1 MAKGKSVL
9 SCLLSMTLVVTM
21 CPFSSIVHAETGVPN
36 EQVIPASEMLDG
48 ADYKADELIVTF
60 DDSLSNKKI
69 ENIVEKK
76 DSNVEQIVNLS
87 EDEKVVQVTVDGNT
101 SMEET
106 IEKFQQDNR
115 VVDVQP
121 NYQYKIHSAD
131 PYLSEGGAFYQYMN
145 KSVKAEAAWD
155 FLEAEGNKKDQ
166 TLVAV
171 MDTGVDVGHEDLQAN
186 LNKVDD
192 KYYVRTLNGEE
203 IKSKDDS
210 GDHGTHVTGIVGA
223 TYGNGK
229 GGSGVAS
236 GHNNDLVDVMVIGTS
251 PDGMYLYTFDIVNAI
266 KYAQRNNVRVVNMSF
281 GADGRDRV
289 EEKALIDAYNSGM
302 VLVAAS
308 GNDDYDGYSSP
319 GSMKEVIGVN
329 ASAFGDAPSYYSNYG
344 TASDIMAPGSD
355 ITSTL
360 PGNNYG
366 KFSGTSMASPV
377 VCGVAA
383 LVLDANPNLSPAEVY
398 NILCASTGQGAF
410 DYNGSA
416 YGLVDAEAAVK
427 AAANFGTKEAES
439 LFLKEAEN
447 GVVVSEGDD
456 YCLEALVRPAEAV
469 PNFTWES
476 SDESVATVS
485 SDGRII
491 GVAPGKCHITVRQ
504 GEFHETCS
512 VTVKG
517 DSKVESLEFTHTPKD
532 GEICV
537 GDYDYV
543 EVKATPTNL
552 YPEVYYESSD
562 PSIAMVDEMGYV
574 EGRAVGTATITAYAY
589 KTPSDYLKN
598 NKNNIVKVETTVTIK
613 HKATNIKID
622 KSLKWIWVGS
632 SLAYS
637 GQLSDNNGHTGSE
650 IGNNK
655 IVWSVNNKTLASMD
669 ENGTLTAK
677 KPGNVYVVA
686 KQYNEDPEELSLR
699 ATRKLIIAKK
709 TYKGKADYALKASIP
724 KKKNRVKLSW
734 KANPIA
740 SGYQIQFSTKKN
752 GKYKT
757 VKTVKSKVRKVTLK
771 AKKKGYYRVRAKYVY
786 NGKTKWFGY
795 SNVVK
800 AKPRKK

>member
-1 MAKGKSVL
+1 MAKRKSIL
-9 SCLLSMTLVVTM
+9 SCLLSLALVGTM
-21 CPFSSIVHAETGVPN
+21 CPFSSAVYAETDVPS
-36 EQVIPASEMLDG
+36 EQAVSASEMLDG

-60 DDSLSNKKI
+60 NDSLSNKKI
-69 ENIVEKK
+69 ESIVEKK
-76 DSNVEQIVNLS
+76 DSNVEQIVSLS
-87 EDEKVVQVTVDGNT
+87 EDEKVAQIAVDGDT

-131 PYLSEGGAFYQYMN
+131 PYLSEGGAFYQYTN

-155 FLEAEGNKKDQ
+155 FLESEGNKKAQ
-166 TLVAV
+166 TLIAV
-171 MDTGVDVGHEDLQAN
+171 LDTGVDIGHEDLQAN
-186 LNKVDD
+186 LNKIDG
-192 KYYVRTLNGEE
+192 KYYIRTLSGEE
-203 IKSKDDS
+203 VKSRDDS
-210 GDHGTHVTGIVGA
+210 GEHGTHVAGIIGA

-236 GHNNDLVDVMVIGTS
+236 GHNNDLVNVMMVGTS
-251 PDGMYLYTFDIVNAI
+251 PDGMYLYTFDVVNAI
-266 KYAQRNNVRVVNMSF
+266 KYAQRNGARVVNMSF

-289 EEKALIDAYNSGM
+289 EEKAMIDAYNSGM

-308 GNDDYDGYSSP
+308 GNDDFDGYSDP
-319 GSMKEVIGVN
+319 GCMKEVIGVN
-329 ASAFGDAPSYYSNYG
+329 ASAYGDAPSYYSNYG
-344 TASDIMAPGSD
+344 MASDIMAPGSD

-377 VCGVAA
+377 VCGIAA

-398 NILCASTGQGAF
+398 NILCASTGQEDF
-410 DYNGSA
+410 DYNGTA

-439 LFLKEAEN
+439 LFLKEAEE
-447 GVVVSEGDD
+447 GVVIPEGDD
-456 YCLEALVRPAEAV
+456 YGLEALVRPAEAV

-476 SDESVATVS
+476 DDESVATVS
-485 SDGRII
+485 SDGRVI
-491 GVAPGKCHITVRQ
+491 GVAPGRCKITVRQ
-504 GEFHETCS
+504 GEMSQTCL

-517 DSKVESLEFTHTPKD
+517 DPKVESLEFTHTPKN
-532 GEICV
+532 GEVCV
-537 GDYDYV
+537 GDVDYV
-543 EVKATPTNL
+543 KAKAYPTNVS
-552 YPEVYYESSD
+552 PEIYYESSD
-562 PSIAMVDEMGYV
+562 PSIAMVDEGGYI
-574 EGRAVGTATITAYAY
+574 EGKAVGTATIMAYAY
-589 KTPSDYLKN
+589 KNPKDYIDGN
-598 NKNNIVKVETTVTIK
+598 RDNIVKVETTVTVK
-613 HKATNIKID
+613 RKATNIKIN
-622 KSLKWIWVGS
+622 KSPKWIWVGS
-632 SLAYS
+632 SLTYS
-637 GQLSDNNGHTGSE
+637 GLLSDDSGHTGSE
-650 IGNNK
+650 IGNNN
-655 IVWSVNNKTLASMD
+655 IVWSVNNKTLASMS
-669 ENGTLTAK
+669 ENGTLKAK
-677 KPGNVYVVA
+677 KPGNVYVIA
-686 KQYNEDPEELSLR
+686 QQFNEDPDELSLR

-757 VKTVKSKVRKVTLK
+757 VKTVSSKVKKVTLK
-771 AKKKGYYRVRAKYVY
+771 AKKNGYYRVRAKYVY